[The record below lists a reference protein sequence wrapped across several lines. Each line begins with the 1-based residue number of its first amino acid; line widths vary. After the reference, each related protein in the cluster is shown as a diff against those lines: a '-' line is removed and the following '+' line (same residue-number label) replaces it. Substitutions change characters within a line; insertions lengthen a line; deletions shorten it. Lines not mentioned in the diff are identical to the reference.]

1 MTPDQFMLVLCIAIA
16 FVGVVWALIAWRRRS
31 GYGRIAHGLA
41 LSVAAVGLYLSGLL
55 QLLWQGVRAVL
66 DWVRDTSPDNTLW
79 TGVSFLGAALL
90 VFVIGTFLNSRDV
103 GRPSQE
109 ERAAARAERKASKGR
124 GAGSVTPDQPAVT
137 PSRSGPATPASQP
150 GQTDDL
156 DDMAEIEAILKG
168 RGIN

>member
-16 FVGVVWALIAWRRRS
+16 FVGVIWALIAWRRRS

-66 DWVRDTSPDNTLW
+66 DWIRDTSPDNTLW

-90 VFVIGTFLNSRDV
+90 IFGIGTFLNSRDV

-109 ERAAARAERKASKGR
+109 ERAALRAERKANKGR
-124 GAGSVTPDQPAVT
+124 GQASPTAEAPAVT
-137 PSRSGPATPASQP
+137 TTRSTATESPSRAKQG
-150 GQTDDL
+150 DDL

-168 RGIN
+168 RGIE

>member
-16 FVGVVWALIAWRRRS
+16 FAGVIWALIAWRRRS

-90 VFVIGTFLNSRDV
+90 IFGIGTFLNSRDV
-103 GRPSQE
+103 GRPTQE
-109 ERAAARAERKASKGR
+109 ERAAARAERKANKSR
-124 GAGSVTPDQPAVT
+124 GTTSTAPVQPAV
-137 PSRSGPATPASQP
+137 SAGRSGPAAPASRPAQA
-150 GQTDDL
+150 DDL

-168 RGIN
+168 RGIE